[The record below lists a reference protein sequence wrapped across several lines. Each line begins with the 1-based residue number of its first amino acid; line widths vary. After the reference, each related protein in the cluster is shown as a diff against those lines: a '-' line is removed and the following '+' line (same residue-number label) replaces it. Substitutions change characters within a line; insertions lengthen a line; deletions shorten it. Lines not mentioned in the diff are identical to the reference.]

1 MSGLTPLTRRH
12 LLAAGGAGVA
22 ATALAACGEEEDPR
36 EEGRDRELL
45 GAAYVDERALA
56 DAYGSA
62 GGSEASGPEEG
73 STLQEFARASAA
85 RARELTRLIEAAGGT
100 PPEVATVRAVPP
112 LELASGAIAAYR
124 DGAGLLSTEEAR
136 AVAIRQLAAVAA
148 ELAVLRSF
156 NGEDPAPLA
165 FVTGSDTEP
174 FVPESASDDSA
185 SSDGAAE

>member
-1 MSGLTPLTRRH
+1 
-12 LLAAGGAGVA
+12 
-22 ATALAACGEEEDPR
+22 
-36 EEGRDRELL
+36 
-45 GAAYVDERALA
+45 
-56 DAYGSA
+56 
-62 GGSEASGPEEG
+62 
-73 STLQEFARASAA
+73 
-85 RARELTRLIEAAGGT
+85 
-100 PPEVATVRAVPP
+100 VRAVPP